1 MRLSRSTLI
10 ALGLILLGAAVCLG
24 TVIGGWWTW
33 THFMASGTA
42 ITVPCTIDLDLEQ
55 PDQNMVLWRELAG
68 SHITA
73 NRPLAE
79 PPADQIIEIIDRESG
94 QAIET
99 KEHSWRVRQK
109 VTPGF
114 ERDRRA
120 VCVFTPPAHG
130 KITLNVTGSFPHEQV
145 YRVAP
150 SIAERA
156 NAILPYWQVGL
167 IGGLLIFLSG
177 VGLLIYKAVRQERAP
192 LRLDDQPFA

>member
-10 ALGLILLGAAVCLG
+10 ALGLILLGAVVCLG
-24 TVIGGWWTW
+24 TIIGGWWTW
-33 THFMASGTA
+33 TNFMASGTA
-42 ITVPCTIDLDLEQ
+42 ITVPCTIDIDLDQ
-55 PDQNMVLWRELAG
+55 TDQNTVLWRELAG

-73 NRPLAE
+73 NRPLVE
-79 PPADQIIEIIDRESG
+79 PPSDQVIEIVDRESG

-99 KEHSWRVRQK
+99 TPHTWRVRQIIM
-109 VTPGF
+109 PGF

-120 VCVFTPPAHG
+120 ICVFAPPAHG
-130 KITLNVTGSFPHEQV
+130 KITLRVAGSFAHEQV

-156 NAILPYWQVGL
+156 NAIFPYWQVGL

-192 LRLDDQPFA
+192 LRLDDQPLA